1 MPLLTLIFATVGVF
15 SYMHMIAKTISKV
28 IYFSFA
34 LGLSA
39 PLAANLPLEV
49 EQTIASQF
57 TPLFQAVTQELSEN
71 QAMYLQNPSAYADF
85 INTRVKSSWDVAST
99 TSALIGKPRFLAL
112 APVEQSSLVAAV
124 DRTLMRYAFEGLEH
138 YTAQIFD
145 VVDVV
150 VNQQGTLGW
159 VQVRMQSPILLDLNL
174 DLLIKR
180 TDNANWKAVDVRF
193 KGITYVSIKKH
204 EYRDIIE
211 KNGVT
216 ALIETLNQKNA
227 EFFNDVCRQASPQLK
242 GIAPC

>member
-1 MPLLTLIFATVGVF
+1 
-15 SYMHMIAKTISKV
+15 MHMIAKTISKV

-39 PLAANLPLEV
+39 PLAANLPSEV
-49 EQTIASQF
+49 EEIIASQF

-85 INTRVKSSWDVAST
+85 INTSVKSSWDVAST

-211 KNGVT
+211 KDGVT

-227 EFFNDVCRQASPQLK
+227 EFFNDVCRQASPLLK

>member
-1 MPLLTLIFATVGVF
+1 
-15 SYMHMIAKTISKV
+15 
-28 IYFSFA
+28 
-34 LGLSA
+34 
-39 PLAANLPLEV
+39 
-49 EQTIASQF
+49 
-57 TPLFQAVTQELSEN
+57 
-71 QAMYLQNPSAYADF
+71 
-85 INTRVKSSWDVAST
+85 
-99 TSALIGKPRFLAL
+99 
-112 APVEQSSLVAAV
+112 
-124 DRTLMRYAFEGLEH
+124 
-138 YTAQIFD
+138 

-242 GIAPC
+242 GTAPC

>member
-1 MPLLTLIFATVGVF
+1 MVSMPLLTLIFATVGVL

-99 TSALIGKPRFLAL
+99 TSA
-112 APVEQSSLVAAV
+112 
-124 DRTLMRYAFEGLEH
+124 
-138 YTAQIFD
+138 
-145 VVDVV
+145 
-150 VNQQGTLGW
+150 
-159 VQVRMQSPILLDLNL
+159 
-174 DLLIKR
+174 
-180 TDNANWKAVDVRF
+180 
-193 KGITYVSIKKH
+193 
-204 EYRDIIE
+204 
-211 KNGVT
+211 
-216 ALIETLNQKNA
+216 
-227 EFFNDVCRQASPQLK
+227 
-242 GIAPC
+242 

>member
-1 MPLLTLIFATVGVF
+1 
-15 SYMHMIAKTISKV
+15 MHKIVKTIAKVAYLSL
-28 IYFSFA
+28 A
-34 LGLSA
+34 LCA
-39 PLAANLPLEV
+39 PWVLAANVFTET
-49 EQTIASQF
+49 EESIANQF
-57 TPLFQAVTQELSEN
+57 APLFQVVTRELSEN
-71 QAMYLQNPSAYADF
+71 QAMYLNNPSAYADF
-85 INTRVKSSWDVAST
+85 INTRVKSRWDVAST
-99 TSALIGKPRFLAL
+99 TSALIGKSRFLSL
-112 APVEQSSLVAAV
+112 SQVEQGSLVAAV

-211 KNGVT
+211 KDGVT

>member
-1 MPLLTLIFATVGVF
+1 
-15 SYMHMIAKTISKV
+15 MHMIAKTISKV

-49 EQTIASQF
+49 EQTIVSQF

-138 YTAQIFD
+138 YTAQSFD

-180 TDNANWKAVDVRF
+180 TENANWKAVDVRF

-211 KNGVT
+211 KDGVT
-216 ALIETLNQKNA
+216 ALIEMLNQKNA
-227 EFFNDVCRQASPQLK
+227 EFFNDVCRQASPQPK

>member
-1 MPLLTLIFATVGVF
+1 M
-15 SYMHMIAKTISKV
+15 YMMSKTISKV

-39 PLAANLPLEV
+39 PLAANLPSEV
-49 EQTIASQF
+49 EDIIASQF

-242 GIAPC
+242 GTAPC

>member
-1 MPLLTLIFATVGVF
+1 
-15 SYMHMIAKTISKV
+15 MHMIAKTISKV

-216 ALIETLNQKNA
+216 ALIETLNQRNA
-227 EFFNDVCRQASPQLK
+227 EFFKDVCRQASPQLK

>member
-1 MPLLTLIFATVGVF
+1 
-15 SYMHMIAKTISKV
+15 MHMIAKTISKV

-211 KNGVT
+211 KDGVT

-227 EFFNDVCRQASPQLK
+227 EFFNDVCRHASPQLK

>member
-1 MPLLTLIFATVGVF
+1 
-15 SYMHMIAKTISKV
+15 
-28 IYFSFA
+28 
-34 LGLSA
+34 
-39 PLAANLPLEV
+39 LEV

-138 YTAQIFD
+138 YTAQSFD

-180 TDNANWKAVDVRF
+180 TENANWKAVDVRF

-211 KNGVT
+211 KDGVT

-227 EFFNDVCRQASPQLK
+227 EFFNDVCRQASPQPK

>member
-1 MPLLTLIFATVGVF
+1 
-15 SYMHMIAKTISKV
+15 MHKIIKTIAKVAYLSL
-28 IYFSFA
+28 A
-34 LGLSA
+34 LCA
-39 PLAANLPLEV
+39 PWVLAANVFTET
-49 EQTIASQF
+49 EESIANQF
-57 TPLFQAVTQELSEN
+57 APLFQVVTRELSEN
-71 QAMYLQNPSAYADF
+71 QAMYLNNPSAYADF
-85 INTRVKSSWDVAST
+85 INTRVKSRWDVAST
-99 TSALIGKPRFLAL
+99 TSALIGKSRFLSL
-112 APVEQSSLVAAV
+112 SQVEQGSLVAAV

-138 YTAQIFD
+138 YTAQVFD

-180 TDNANWKAVDVRF
+180 TENANWKAVDVRF

-211 KNGVT
+211 KDGVT